1 MSPEWRVEGLESG
14 LTGFHLG
21 PIDLALAPGHAV
33 AVLGTS
39 GAGKTTLLRTLA
51 GFLPARHGRIYRD
64 GTDITDWP
72 PEERGLG
79 YVPQGLGLLPHRT
92 VEGNLRYPMEVR
104 GRPDAALR
112 ASELLDRFRLRP
124 LARRYPARLSGGSSS
139 GSRSPGPSP
148 RTRVS
153 SSSTSLGRGS
163 MSSPGTS
170 SPRSSTS
177 SGPPNGCR
185 WS

>member
-79 YVPQGLGLLPHRT
+79 YVP
-92 VEGNLRYPMEVR
+92 R
-104 GRPDAALR
+104 GSACFPTEPSRGT
-112 ASELLDRFRLRP
+112 
-124 LARRYPARLSGGSSS
+124 SGTRWRS
-139 GSRSPGPSP
+139 GVG
-148 RTRVS
+148 RTRPS
-153 SSSTSLGRGS
+153 ARASSSTGS
-163 MSSPGTS
+163 ACDRLPDDTPPG
-170 SPRSSTS
+170 
-177 SGPPNGCR
+177 
-185 WS
+185 